1 MENGDVRKRTAHRNG
16 KFILLE
22 DWKGTEE
29 EEKEE
34 FKTVN
39 KDGISLRYLRYGIFP
54 YSGTLTLVDEKGNLV
69 KEEDFLEGQVYKK

>member
-1 MENGDVRKRTAHRNG
+1 
-16 KFILLE
+16 LE